1 MGEKVREKLFFF
13 IYIYIKY
20 VQNFLTHER
29 FYIMRRTASEM
40 LNELESRIAR
50 LENRTAKTAGSK
62 RELEKVLTQLM
73 KVEDEID
80 TLNAYTNNIGLQGE
94 FQGMFSHGKE
104 SYALIDA
111 MNGLSEF
118 QEKYSTVVESLRK
131 IIASK

>member
-50 LENRTAKTAGSK
+50 LENRSAGSK

-118 QEKYSTVVESLRK
+118 QEKYSTVAESLRK